1 MEICGNPRSLTEG
14 STAEPAACYTAA
26 MRELLDADSV
36 SRGLRRVAGEI
47 VERAR
52 GVEGLVLV
60 GVRRGGIPVA
70 RELARWLKELEG
82 HDIPVGS
89 VDITLYRDDAA
100 TALPNPRIGPSEIP
114 CALEGRHVVLV
125 DDVVFTGR
133 TVRAAIDALMDYG
146 RPRRI
151 ELAAVV
157 DRGGRELPM
166 QPDYVVKTLEV
177 GRDTR
182 VDVIED
188 GAGLHAFVQPMS
200 APSVP
205 LGEST

>member
-1 MEICGNPRSLTEG
+1 
-14 STAEPAACYTAA
+14 

-47 VERAR
+47 IERAR

-70 RELARWLKELEG
+70 RELARWINELEG
-82 HDIPVGS
+82 HDVPVGS

-157 DRGGRELPM
+157 DRGGRELPL
-166 QPDYVVKTLEV
+166 QPDYVVKAVEV
-177 GRDTR
+177 GPDTR

-188 GAGLHAFVQPMS
+188 SAGLHAFVQPMS

-205 LGEST
+205 PGEST